1 MKRKET
7 IREFYTN
14 HGQEYPKTGQFNIY
28 RREEFACDS
37 TSLPPNRR
45 DFYKI
50 SMVTKGTGII
60 SYADKSIKIDR
71 PSITFLNPL
80 IPYAWEPSSRDQ
92 AGYFCLFTEDF
103 VKGTLKHES
112 LSQSPLFKVG
122 GNHVFF
128 SR

>member
-1 MKRKET
+1 MRRKET
-7 IREFYTN
+7 IKEFYNN

-50 SMVTKGTGII
+50 SLITKGTGIL
-60 SYADKSIKIDR
+60 SYADKSIQIDK

-80 IPYAWEPSSRDQ
+80 IPYSWQPTSENQ
-92 AGYFCLFTEDF
+92 AGYFCLLL
-103 VKGTLKHES
+103 KTL
-112 LSQSPLFKVG
+112 
-122 GNHVFF
+122 
-128 SR
+128 